1 MNVYKTRGTCS
12 REIRYSVKDGIV
24 ENIEVVGGCA
34 GNLSGIC
41 RLIKGMPVEQVIKAA
56 KEQGRKGVVL
66 TCKDKLVHY
75 YAKFGF
81 VDEGISGSTHGNVVW
96 HQMRVRF

>member
-41 RLIKGMPVEQVIKAA
+41 RLIKGMPVEQVIKAF
-56 KEQGRKGVVL
+56 KGVDCGGRGTSCSAQLAQGVREAL
-66 TCKDKLVHY
+66 EK
-75 YAKFGF
+75 AK
-81 VDEGISGSTHGNVVW
+81 
-96 HQMRVRF
+96 QQ